1 MGGSGE
7 GELGEAI
14 SAEAAL
20 ATALKAL
27 AEGDANLA
35 AEALRALL
43 KSSKSASG
51 AQKLTGGRAQ
61 EAKRALARAE
71 AQRGRAEA
79 ARRAYSAALVRYLP
93 SAKLLQV
100 RLVYLSSLII
110 SLSVCGSVL
119 RRM

>member
-1 MGGSGE
+1 MGGSEGE
-7 GELGEAI
+7 GEEAVI

-20 ATALKAL
+20 AAALKAL
-27 AEGDANLA
+27 AEGDADLA
-35 AEALRALL
+35 AETLRALL

-51 AQKLTGGRAQ
+51 AQKLTGGRTQ

-100 RLVYLSSLII
+100 RFLLLCSYLS
-110 SLSVCGSVL
+110 V
-119 RRM
+119 